1 VHHLLQA
8 CNLPVVGLQ
17 PEPAPHAQLAAL
29 QLQPGAGLHAVPGEV
44 MVAGGALT
52 RRDERTAA
60 VSTVHGLAPDRTENK
75 LDVDP
80 TLGFR
85 KLKLIPV
92 GERKDKVAISFIKTC
107 YIY

>member
-1 VHHLLQA
+1 MFPSRSLLVCITSTALPAALLPPLPPVHHLLQA

-17 PEPAPHAQLAAL
+17 LEPAPHAQLAAL

-60 VSTVHGLAPDRTENK
+60 VSTVHGLAPD
-75 LDVDP
+75 
-80 TLGFR
+80 
-85 KLKLIPV
+85 
-92 GERKDKVAISFIKTC
+92 
-107 YIY
+107 